1 MADSGSEKPKPASD
15 KYIPPPMDPYAT
27 YQTPY
32 ERRENDPPNPF
43 IEFRRFADKQIAS
56 MFEGFGSFGFPHMF
70 DMADES
76 KKFREQFERNMQALH
91 DQRQG
96 FQEDVRRRTEHDA
109 TEVLR
114 KAQDT
119 VPEKSV
125 ETSTSSPSAERY
137 RRDQHRLLQKE
148 SGDYTPTLS
157 RLPDGW
163 VQATTSDG
171 KKYFIEQATGTAT
184 NKMPTA
190 VAKLMPPGWERK
202 TASSGRPYYVNHNNR
217 TATWDDPRIAQDKS
231 RPSELTAE
239 ERAEKWKR
247 GFRNCP
253 ELKKHVDETELDVY
267 ERLDE
272 QQQKDLAQ
280 LSRQIKER
288 GERWKRGFQNCPELR
303 KLDDGT
309 ELAMYEELNGQQTES
324 VSSARA
330 CPWVENNSRW
340 SWRWPVLGYDGMRRA
355 KEVQL
360 PGATS
365 GEEFV
370 DLRDV
375 NGAPVRLPL
384 ATLLR
389 ADTDNVQQGG
399 GAQDSNEANVSDY
412 QTQLMLLEQQRTKRM
427 TMAIERWKQGEYD
440 AEDLLAAIERYGREN
455 DGHNAEDLIAAVKRW
470 KKEES
475 DTDDE
480 RHESQNLQRRGH
492 QPQKGD
498 EQKWSSSFNSTSAWS
513 NDDENKPSIVSTM
526 TRTTSR
532 TLPDGSV
539 ETRRV
544 LKKKFADGRE
554 ESEESTDISQ
564 PAKATKRQ
572 DEKPGWFWN

>member
-1 MADSGSEKPKPASD
+1 MADGGSEKPKSASD

-56 MFEGFGSFGFPHMF
+56 MFEGFGSFGFPQMF
-70 DMADES
+70 NMAEER
-76 KKFREQFERNMQALH
+76 KKFREQFERDMQALH
-91 DQRQG
+91 DQRQN
-96 FQEDVRRRTEHDA
+96 FQEGMRRGTEHDT
-109 TEVLR
+109 TEVPR
-114 KAQDT
+114 KAQGA
-119 VPEKSV
+119 VPEKFV
-125 ETSTSSPSAERY
+125 ETSTSSPSTERY

-184 NKMPTA
+184 SKIPTTA
-190 VAKLMPPGWERK
+190 TKVMPPGWERK
-202 TASSGRPYYVNHNNR
+202 IASSGRPYYVNHNNR
-217 TATWDDPRIAQDKS
+217 TTTWDDPRIAQDKS

-253 ELKKHVDETELDVY
+253 ELKKHNDETELDVY

-288 GERWKRGFQNCPELR
+288 GERWKRGFQNCPELK

-324 VSSARA
+324 VSSTRA
-330 CPWVENNSRW
+330 CPWGENNSRW
-340 SWRWPVLGYDGMRRA
+340 GWHWPVLGYDGMRRA
-355 KEVQL
+355 KQVQL

-365 GEEFV
+365 DEEFV

-375 NGAPVRLPL
+375 NVAPVRLAL
-384 ATLLR
+384 AALLR
-389 ADTDNVQQGG
+389 ADADDVQQGG
-399 GAQDSNEANVSDY
+399 GAQDGNKANLSDY
-412 QTQLMLLEQQRTKRM
+412 QIQRMLLEQQRIERM
-427 TMAIERWKQGEYD
+427 TMAIERWEQDGYD
-440 AEDLLAAIERYGREN
+440 ADDLFPAIERYRREK
-455 DGHNAEDLIAAVKRW
+455 DGHNAEDLIAAVERW
-470 KKEES
+470 KKEEG
-475 DTDDE
+475 DKHDE
-480 RHESQNLQRRGH
+480 RHERQDLQQRDH

-513 NDDENKPSIVSTM
+513 NDDENKLSIVSTM

-544 LKKKFADGRE
+544 LKKKFADSRE
-554 ESEESTDISQ
+554 ESEEFTDISQ